1 MRGADG
7 FRVGEGLAAEFGR
20 EARGEVFEGAQF
32 VAEGDGREWGR
43 GVVVVEDYGEDGLR
57 AAGVLD
63 CLRGEEDVVFC
74 GRCVVGPI

>member
-7 FRVGEGLAAEFGR
+7 FRVGEGLSAEFGR
-20 EARGEVFEGAQF
+20 EACSEVFEGAQF
-32 VAEGDGREWGR
+32 VAEGDGREWRR

-63 CLRGEEDVVFC
+63 CLRGEEDVFC
-74 GRCVVGPI
+74 GRCVVSPI